1 MERVLFAPELNLPDP
16 DDAAVERRFRR
27 IPEFGSK
34 VLRVA
39 VKTEVEPNR
48 ILSVFFDR
56 NMKGKL

>member
-1 MERVLFAPELNLPDP
+1 
-16 DDAAVERRFRR
+16 VERRFRR